1 MNMQLQKDIVQQ
13 KVMSQVE
20 IDVLQKEYNV
30 VAETKNADEAKFN
43 STLEKL
49 QAEKDNL
56 LAEQQSQYLDNDIVI
71 ANLQSQLK
79 KISLEN
85 AVENDAVNNATLLE
99 RHHSQASVRTD
110 TSNRMQSNRFFH
122 SSQQQV
128 RSNMGSYK
136 LIISEIYN

>member
-1 MNMQLQKDIVQQ
+1 MQLQKDIVHQ

-56 LAEQQSQYLDNDIVI
+56 LAKQQSQYLDNDMVI